1 MHRRHRHRHGDWG
14 PGACRPRLDREE
26 WIERLEE
33 YQKDLEQEIADVAD
47 IIRRLKED
55 KPAEPVSI

>member
-1 MHRRHRHRHGDWG
+1 MHRRHWQRGPGFRHRRFPNRD
-14 PGACRPRLDREE
+14 E
-26 WIERLEE
+26 WLRALEE

-55 KPAEPVSI
+55 RPDTQTATV